1 LTKSSKKPDGKI
13 TMKHIAAEA
22 GVSLG
27 TVSHVMSGNVHVRSA
42 LRQRVMTAVRNLG
55 YQPSLLAR
63 DLRRNKSSIIGM
75 VIPDITNPFFPA
87 VVRGVEDIAYQN
99 SFRLILCNTDDDSG
113 KEKSYLRELYSY
125 HIAGLVLIPTVNSHV
140 VDLAE
145 VRASNVPV
153 ICLDRRPTDWE
164 GDSVTVDNV
173 QGSFAATAHLTKL
186 GHRTIAL
193 ITGSQL
199 LDTAAA
205 RLEGFRSAIRKA
217 KLEVAPEYIQEG
229 RYDRLSGY
237 EKTRVLL
244 QQRPRPTAIVC
255 SNDLVAIGVLSGL
268 KEAGLRCPEDVSV
281 IGFDDIETC
290 ELTDPPLTTVF
301 QPGYQMGAKGA
312 ALLIKR
318 IRGDAEPPLKIVLP
332 TELKVRRSA
341 AAPHHPA
348 RG

>member
-1 LTKSSKKPDGKI
+1 LKKNTKKAGRTI

-27 TVSHVMSGNVHVRSA
+27 TVSHVMSGNMRVRA
-42 LRQRVMTAVRNLG
+42 KLRQRVMTAVRNLG

-113 KEKSYLRELYSY
+113 KEKSYLQELHSY
-125 HIAGLVLIPTVNSHV
+125 HVAGVVLIPTVNSHV
-140 VDLAE
+140 VDLADF
-145 VRASNVPV
+145 RASNEPM
-153 ICLDRRPTDWE
+153 ICLDRCPTDWKD
-164 GDSVTVDNV
+164 DSVTVDNA
-173 QGSFAATAHLTKL
+173 QGAFAATAHLTKL
-186 GHRTIAL
+186 GHKTIAL

-205 RLEGFRSAIRKA
+205 RVEGFRAAIRKA

-229 RYDRLSGY
+229 RFDRLSGY
-237 EKTRVLL
+237 EKTRILL

-281 IGFDDIETC
+281 IGFDDIEIC

-312 ALLIKR
+312 TLLIKR
-318 IRGDAEPPLKIVLP
+318 IRGDAEPPVRIVLP
-332 TELKVRRSA
+332 TELKVRRSV
-341 AAPHHPA
+341 APPHQPT